1 MKNIIEIFSSILLSL
16 IYVVF
21 GLNFFFKFIPIPPS
35 DSGSQA
41 SFFMTAMTL
50 TGFLTLIKML
60 EIIGGILIAIPKT
73 RRIGLLI
80 ITPISVNVILYCTII
95 TGGSIFQPIVL
106 MILILNGYLIFSD
119 KKAIIQFLI
128 NK

>member
-50 TGFLTLIKML
+50 TGFLTLIKIYL
-60 EIIGGILIAIPKT
+60 
-73 RRIGLLI
+73 RLL
-80 ITPISVNVILYCTII
+80 NC
-95 TGGSIFQPIVL
+95 
-106 MILILNGYLIFSD
+106 
-119 KKAIIQFLI
+119 IQTLFFK
-128 NK
+128 NYNQYE